1 MESNNRFFDL
11 QFYELDVILL
21 LKDINPS
28 KTTGPDGMH
37 GMILKNCTSS
47 LAKPLTIMFNI
58 SFVTGSI
65 PNDWNVILLLKD
77 INPSKT
83 TGPDGIHGMILRNCT
98 SSLSKPLTIMFNI
111 SFVTGSIPNDW
122 KLASVVS
129 DEKGSVKNFRPI
141 SLTSLIMKIF
151 ERCIR
156 KDLLNSCEQF
166 IGPRQHGF
174 TNANHVPHKWFHS
187 HITLLFL
194 TNQRSM

>member
-1 MESNNRFFDL
+1 MESNNRLFDV
-11 QFYELDVILL
+11 QFHELDVFLL

-28 KTTGPDGMH
+28 KTTGPDGIH

-65 PNDWNVILLLKD
+65 PNDW
-77 INPSKT
+77 
-83 TGPDGIHGMILRNCT
+83 
-98 SSLSKPLTIMFNI
+98 
-111 SFVTGSIPNDW
+111 

-129 DEKGSVKNFRPI
+129 VHKQDEKGSVENFRPI
-141 SLTSLIMKIF
+141 SLTSLIMKVF

-156 KDLLNSCEQF
+156 KELLNSCEQF

-174 TNANHVPHKWFHS
+174 TNANHVPHIWFHS
-187 HITLLFL
+187 HMTLLFL